1 MTTISIIPE
10 HPVPGEIIWR
20 AIAGNKR
27 SQGKTRGEA
36 LDALAAQ
43 LALDTAETHVI
54 VQQKQPDQFFTE
66 AQQQRLAELMAQ
78 WRTARDTGQQ
88 LPPQEQLE
96 LEALIEAEVQGAG
109 RRAEQALLDL
119 AP

>member
-20 AIAGNKR
+20 AVAGDKR
-27 SQGKTRGEA
+27 SQGKTMGEA

-43 LALDTAETHVI
+43 LALDESEARVI
-54 VQQKQPDQFFTE
+54 VGSKRPDQFFSA
-66 AQQQRLAELMAQ
+66 AQQQRLAALMAQ
-78 WRTARDTGQQ
+78 WRMARDTGQQ
-88 LPPQEQLE
+88 LPPHEQLE

>member
-1 MTTISIIPE
+1 MTTISITPE
-10 HPVPGEIIWR
+10 HPVPGQIIWL
-20 AIAGNKR
+20 AVAGDKR
-27 SQGKTRGEA
+27 SHGKTMGEA

-43 LALDTAETHVI
+43 LALDTTAARVI

-66 AQQQRLAELMAQ
+66 AQQQRLAALLAQ

-88 LPPQEQLE
+88 LTPPEQQE

-109 RRAEQALLDL
+109 QRAEQALLDL